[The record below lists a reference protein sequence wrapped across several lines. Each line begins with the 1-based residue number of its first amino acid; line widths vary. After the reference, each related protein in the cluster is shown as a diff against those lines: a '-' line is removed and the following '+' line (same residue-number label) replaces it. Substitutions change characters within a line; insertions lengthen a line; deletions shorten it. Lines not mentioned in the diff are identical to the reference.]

1 MIWAIAVRNLLQ
13 HKTKTMIIGLL
24 VSVGIMLTFA
34 GNSFIDS
41 MIRNIS
47 GIFTEYYTGDI
58 LITSSETLGAGVFG
72 AQSDDVYGVP
82 TIPVLGDYD
91 RVRAKIDALPGVRAV
106 TTQLSGYALFN
117 LEEKGMDFSL
127 FFGVEPDTYFTAM
140 DGIELVQGRLLA
152 PGEEGMLLEY
162 DKWKEF
168 KDQKDIEIRIGDTLQ
183 LNNFG
188 TGGFKIREVPVVGI
202 FKFPRGNERL
212 WPMSFLDARSLRYLL
227 GKSGG
232 TVEKVEVSKE
242 ATALLDSD
250 FDSLFADDALAS
262 AASTAGQVTGA
273 NVFDILGDAKPASGA
288 VASTAT
294 ADVSWHFIL
303 VRLDKGVKAAP
314 IIKKLNAEF
323 EDEGLMVKAQ
333 SWWES
338 AMPDSLTYTGLQLL
352 FNAAIFILAFVAII
366 IIMNTMVVSVMERT
380 SEIGTMRALGAQKSF
395 VTKMFIAETGFIT
408 LVFGGIG
415 LLLGG
420 LIIWIINMVGIPTDN
435 DALRYLGGG
444 GILRPTIGWG
454 PLVISLCLMAVIAL
468 FSWIYPVMIA
478 LKVSPLKAIATE

>member
-1 MIWAIAVRNLLQ
+1 MIWAIAVRNLWQ
-13 HKTKTMIIGLL
+13 HKAKTMIIGLL
-24 VSVGIMLTFA
+24 VSVGITLTFA

-82 TIPVLGDYD
+82 TIPVLGDYEK
-91 RVRAKIDALPGVRAV
+91 VRAKIDALPGVRAV

-127 FFGVEPDTYFTAM
+127 FFGIEPDTYFTAM

-168 KDQKDIEIRIGDTLQ
+168 KDQKDMEIRIGDMLQ

-250 FDSLFADDALAS
+250 FDSLFADESLS
-262 AASTAGQVTGA
+262 ATASTSGQVTGD
-273 NVFDILGDAKPASGA
+273 NVFDILGDAKPAA
-288 VASTAT
+288 APATT

-415 LLLGG
+415 LLAGG
-420 LIIWIINMVGIPTDN
+420 LIIGVINLVGIPTDN

-468 FSWIYPVMIA
+468 FSWMYPVMIA